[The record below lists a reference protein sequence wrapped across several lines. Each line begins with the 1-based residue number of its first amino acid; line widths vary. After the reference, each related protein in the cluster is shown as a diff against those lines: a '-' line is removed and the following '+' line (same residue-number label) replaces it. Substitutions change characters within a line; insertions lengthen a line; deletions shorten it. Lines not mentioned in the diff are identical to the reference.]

1 MQTWETSRLQPG
13 QSGIITNY
21 VGGQKGFDLGAGTPE
36 QQAAAFLEDFNRVF
50 PGVSA
55 ASSGRVSRMVWPTYP
70 LTKGSYSAYKVGQ
83 YTTIT
88 GSEIERVGNLHF
100 CGEHTSLD
108 AQGYME
114 GAALT
119 GAMAAAEVAADL
131 GVRTEERLGPG
142 ARIMERA
149 RLAQRYGR
157 WLDAVRLPARERL
170 MGGRGGRWR

>member
-13 QSGIITNY
+13 QGGIITNY
-21 VGGQKGFDLGAGTPE
+21 VGGQKGLDLGTGTPE
-36 QQAAAFLEDFNRVF
+36 QQAATFLEGFNRVF
-50 PGVSA
+50 PGVST
-55 ASSGRVSRMVWPTYP
+55 ASSGKVARMVWPTHP

-83 YTTIT
+83 FTTMA

-108 AQGYME
+108 AQGYLE

-119 GAMAAAEVAADL
+119 GAMAAAEVAGDL
-131 GVRTEERLGPG
+131 GVTTEERLGPG
-142 ARIMERA
+142 ARILERA

-157 WLDAVRLPARERL
+157 WLDGVRLQARPRRA
-170 MGGRGGRWR
+170 G